1 VAWRLGITGE
11 KIYRRKKKMSYGKNR
26 ETRGLF
32 LIIW

>member
-1 VAWRLGITGE
+1 LEARNYRGE
-11 KIYRRKKKMSYGKNR
+11 DRRKEKMSYGKNR